1 MAFITLKRHKMSVY
15 HCIFQLLMS
24 ELSQIQR
31 MIRILQILSS
41 GRKVTTK
48 ELRRRFDDTV
58 SLRTLQRDMLTLSD
72 SGVPLINEKL
82 TANENTWYLMDH
94 FKQFIPIPL
103 EMNEYLAMEMLKAN
117 LSILKNTSIE
127 DDVEKLTKKIEQILP
142 DELFLQATASKFSN
156 LLTNYSMG
164 QYDYS
169 GKNDI
174 INKLI
179 EAITKRRKCL
189 VTYDS
194 PSIQKENKFYI
205 EPEKLLIYH
214 GGLYLIFYVR
224 TQKEFWLLAIHR
236 ILKLEVFDEVFPDDH
251 PFNEE
256 EFVKNRFGLFSGK
269 PEKIKLKFDK
279 SIRHY
284 IEHNHW
290 NAPQKFSSD
299 KKGNLILE
307 METAITPELISWI
320 LGWNKNVKVMKP
332 IILIDDIKDL
342 IRTMKKQYKIK

>member
-1 MAFITLKRHKMSVY
+1 
-15 HCIFQLLMS
+15 MS

-31 MIRILQILSS
+31 MIKILQILSI

-48 ELRRRFDDTV
+48 ELRRRFDETV
-58 SLRTLQRDMLTLSD
+58 SLRTLQRDMLALSD
-72 SGVPLINEKL
+72 SGVPLVNEKL

-103 EMNEYLAMEMLKAN
+103 EMNEYLAMEMLKTN

-127 DDVEKLTKKIEQILP
+127 SDVENLTKKIEQILP
-142 DELFLQATASKFSN
+142 DELFLQATTGKFSN
-156 LLTNYSMG
+156 LLTNYSIG

-194 PSIQKENKFYI
+194 ANTQKENKFYI
-205 EPEKLLIYH
+205 EPEKLLSYH
-214 GGLYLIFYVR
+214 SGLYLIFYVR
-224 TQKEFWLLAIHR
+224 TQNEFWLLAVHR
-236 ILKLEVFDEVFPDDH
+236 ILDLEVFDDVFPNDH

-290 NAPQKFSSD
+290 HATQKFSND

-307 METAITPELISWI
+307 METAVTPELISWI
-320 LGWNKNVKVMKP
+320 LGWNMNVQVMKP
-332 IILIDDIKDL
+332 KGLIEE
-342 IRTMKKQYKIK
+342 IRKNLVETLAKY

>member
-1 MAFITLKRHKMSVY
+1 
-15 HCIFQLLMS
+15 MS
-24 ELSQIQR
+24 ELSHIQR
-31 MIRILQILSS
+31 MIKILQILSI

-48 ELRRRFDDTV
+48 ELRRRFDENV
-58 SLRTLQRDMLTLSD
+58 SLRTLQRDMLALSD
-72 SGVPLINEKL
+72 SGVPLVNEKL

-127 DDVEKLTKKIEQILP
+127 SDVEKLTKKIEQIIP
-142 DELFLQATASKFSN
+142 DELFLQATTGKFSN
-156 LLTNYSMG
+156 LITNYSIG

-194 PSIQKENKFYI
+194 ASTHKENKFYI
-205 EPEKLLIYH
+205 EPEKLLSYH
-214 GGLYLIFYVR
+214 SGLYLIFYVR
-224 TQKEFWLLAIHR
+224 TQNEFWILALHR
-236 ILKLEVFDEVFPDDH
+236 ILDLEVFDDVFPNDH
-251 PFNEE
+251 PFDEE
-256 EFVKNRFGLFSGK
+256 DFVKNRFGLFSGK
-269 PEKIKLKFDK
+269 QEKIKLKFDK

-290 NAPQKFSSD
+290 HATQEFSND

-307 METAITPELISWI
+307 METAATPELISWI
-320 LGWNKNVKVMKP
+320 LGWNKNVQVMKP
-332 IILIDDIKDL
+332 KGLVEE
-342 IRTMKKQYKIK
+342 IRKNLVETLAKY

>member
-1 MAFITLKRHKMSVY
+1 MSVY
-15 HCIFQLLMS
+15 RCIFSLIMS

-31 MIRILQILSS
+31 MIKILQILSI

-48 ELRRRFDDTV
+48 ELRRRFDETV
-58 SLRTLQRDMLTLSD
+58 SLRTLQRDMLALSD
-72 SGVPLINEKL
+72 SGVPLVNEKL

-103 EMNEYLAMEMLKAN
+103 EMNEYLAMEMLKTN

-127 DDVEKLTKKIEQILP
+127 SDVENLTKKIEQILP
-142 DELFLQATASKFSN
+142 DELFLQATTGKFSN

-194 PSIQKENKFYI
+194 ANTQKENKFYI
-205 EPEKLLIYH
+205 EPEKLLSYYS
-214 GGLYLIFYVR
+214 GLYLIFYVR
-224 TQKEFWLLAIHR
+224 TQNEFWILAIHR
-236 ILKLEVFDEVFPDDH
+236 ILDLEVLDDVFPNDH
-251 PFNEE
+251 PFDEE

-290 NAPQKFSSD
+290 HATQKFSND

-307 METAITPELISWI
+307 METAVTPELISWI
-320 LGWNKNVKVMKP
+320 LGWNKNAQVLKP
-332 IILIDDIKDL
+332 KRLVEE
-342 IRTMKKQYKIK
+342 IRKNLVETLAKY

>member
-15 HCIFQLLMS
+15 NCIFQLLMS

-31 MIRILQILSS
+31 MIRILQILSI

-48 ELRRRFDDTV
+48 ELRRRFDETV
-58 SLRTLQRDMLTLSD
+58 SLRTLQRDMLALSD
-72 SGVPLINEKL
+72 SGVPLVNEKL

-103 EMNEYLAMEMLKAN
+103 EMNEYLAMEMLKTN

-127 DDVEKLTKKIEQILP
+127 SDVENLTKKIEQILP
-142 DELFLQATASKFSN
+142 DELFLQATTAKFSN

-194 PSIQKENKFYI
+194 ANTQKENKFYI
-205 EPEKLLIYH
+205 EPEKLLSYH
-214 GGLYLIFYVR
+214 SGLYVIFYVR
-224 TQKEFWLLAIHR
+224 TQNEFWLLAVHR
-236 ILKLEVFDEVFPDDH
+236 ILKLEVFDEVFPNDH
-251 PFNEE
+251 PFDEE
-256 EFVKNRFGLFSGK
+256 EFIKNRFGLFSGK
-269 PEKIKLKFDK
+269 PENIKLKFDK

-290 NAPQKFSSD
+290 HATQKLSND

-307 METAITPELISWI
+307 METAATPELISWI
-320 LGWNKNVKVMKP
+320 LGWNKNVQVMKP
-332 IILIDDIKDL
+332 KGLVEE
-342 IRTMKKQYKIK
+342 IRKNLVETLAKY

>member
-1 MAFITLKRHKMSVY
+1 MSVY
-15 HCIFQLLMS
+15 HCIFYLLMS

-31 MIRILQILSS
+31 MIKILQILSI

-48 ELRRRFDDTV
+48 ELRCRFDETV
-58 SLRTLQRDMLTLSD
+58 SLRTLQRDMLALSD
-72 SGVPLINEKL
+72 SGVPLVNEKL

-103 EMNEYLAMEMLKAN
+103 EMNEYLAMEMLKTN

-127 DDVEKLTKKIEQILP
+127 SDVENLTKKIEQILP
-142 DELFLQATASKFSN
+142 DELFLQATTGKFSN

-194 PSIQKENKFYI
+194 PSTQKENKFYI
-205 EPEKLLIYH
+205 EPEKLLSYH
-214 GGLYLIFYVR
+214 SGLYLIFYVR
-224 TQKEFWLLAIHR
+224 TQNEFWLLAVHR
-236 ILKLEVFDEVFPDDH
+236 ILDLEVFDDVFPNDH
-251 PFNEE
+251 PFDEE
-256 EFVKNRFGLFSGK
+256 DFVKNRFGLFSGK
-269 PEKIKLKFDK
+269 QEKIKLKFDK

-290 NAPQKFSSD
+290 HATQEFSND

-307 METAITPELISWI
+307 METAATPELISWI
-320 LGWNKNVKVMKP
+320 LGWNKNVQVMKP
-332 IILIDDIKDL
+332 KGLVEE
-342 IRTMKKQYKIK
+342 IRKNLVETLAKY

>member
-1 MAFITLKRHKMSVY
+1 MSVY
-15 HCIFQLLMS
+15 RCIFSPLMS

-31 MIRILQILSS
+31 MIKILQILSI

-48 ELRRRFDDTV
+48 ELRRRFDETV
-58 SLRTLQRDMLTLSD
+58 SLRTLQRDMLALSD
-72 SGVPLINEKL
+72 SGVPLVSEKL

-127 DDVEKLTKKIEQILP
+127 NDVEKLTKKIEQILP
-142 DELFLQATASKFSN
+142 DELFLQATTAKFSN

-164 QYDYS
+164 KYDYS

-194 PSIQKENKFYI
+194 ANTQKENKFYI
-205 EPEKLLIYH
+205 EPEKLLSYH
-214 GGLYLIFYVR
+214 SGLYLIFYVR
-224 TQKEFWLLAIHR
+224 TQNEFWLLAVHR
-236 ILKLEVFDEVFPDDH
+236 ILDMEVFDDVFPNDH
-251 PFNEE
+251 PFDEE
-256 EFVKNRFGLFSGK
+256 EFVKNRFGLFSGN

-279 SIRHY
+279 SICHY

-290 NAPQKFSSD
+290 HATQKFSND

-307 METAITPELISWI
+307 METAVTPELISWI
-320 LGWNKNVKVMKP
+320 LGWNKNVQVMKP
-332 IILIDDIKDL
+332 KGLVEE
-342 IRTMKKQYKIK
+342 IRKNLVETLAKY

>member
-1 MAFITLKRHKMSVY
+1 MSVY
-15 HCIFQLLMS
+15 RCIFSPLMS

-31 MIRILQILSS
+31 MIKILQILSI

-48 ELRRRFDDTV
+48 ELRRRFDETV
-58 SLRTLQRDMLTLSD
+58 SLRTLQRDMLALSD
-72 SGVPLINEKL
+72 SGVPLVNEKL

-103 EMNEYLAMEMLKAN
+103 EMNEYLAMEMLKTN

-127 DDVEKLTKKIEQILP
+127 SDVENLTKKIEQILP
-142 DELFLQATASKFSN
+142 DELFLQATTGKFSN
-156 LLTNYSMG
+156 LLTNYSIG

-194 PSIQKENKFYI
+194 ANTQKENKFYI
-205 EPEKLLIYH
+205 EPEKLLSYH
-214 GGLYLIFYVR
+214 SGLYLIFYVR
-224 TQKEFWLLAIHR
+224 TQNEFWLLAVHR
-236 ILKLEVFDEVFPDDH
+236 ILDLEVFDDVFPNDH

-290 NAPQKFSSD
+290 HATQKFSDD
-299 KKGNLILE
+299 KKGILILE
-307 METAITPELISWI
+307 METAVTPELISWI
-320 LGWNKNVKVMKP
+320 LGWNKNVQVMKP
-332 IILIDDIKDL
+332 KGLIEE
-342 IRTMKKQYKIK
+342 IRKNLVETLAKY

>member
-1 MAFITLKRHKMSVY
+1 MSVY
-15 HCIFQLLMS
+15 HCIFSSLMS

-31 MIRILQILSS
+31 MIKILQILSI

-48 ELRRRFDDTV
+48 ELRRRFDETV
-58 SLRTLQRDMLTLSD
+58 SLRTLQRDMLALSD
-72 SGVPLINEKL
+72 SGVPLVNEKL

-103 EMNEYLAMEMLKAN
+103 EMNEYLAMEMLKTN

-127 DDVEKLTKKIEQILP
+127 SDVENLTKKIEQILP
-142 DELFLQATASKFSN
+142 DELFLQATTGKFSN
-156 LLTNYSMG
+156 LLTNYSIG

-194 PSIQKENKFYI
+194 ANTQKENKFYI
-205 EPEKLLIYH
+205 EPEKLLSYH
-214 GGLYLIFYVR
+214 SGLYLIFYVR
-224 TQKEFWLLAIHR
+224 TQNEFWLLAVHR
-236 ILKLEVFDEVFPDDH
+236 ILDLEVFDDVFPNDH

-269 PEKIKLKFDK
+269 PENIKLKFDK

-290 NAPQKFSSD
+290 TTTQKFSND

-307 METAITPELISWI
+307 METAVTPELISWI
-320 LGWNKNVKVMKP
+320 LGWNMNVQVMKP
-332 IILIDDIKDL
+332 KGLIEE
-342 IRTMKKQYKIK
+342 IRKNLVETLAKY

>member
-1 MAFITLKRHKMSVY
+1 MNEFT
-15 HCIFQLLMS
+15 
-24 ELSQIQR
+24 QISR
-31 MIRILQILSS
+31 MIRTLQLLST
-41 GRKVTTK
+41 RKSLTTTD
-48 ELRRRFDDTV
+48 LLDYFDH
-58 SLRTLQRDMLTLSD
+58 SISRRTLQRDLLALSD
-72 SGVPLINEKL
+72 SGVPLVNEKI
-82 TANENTWYLMDH
+82 TANENAWYLMDH
-94 FKQFIPIPL
+94 FKQFIPVPL
-103 EMNEYLAMEMLKAN
+103 EMNEYLALEMLRAN
-117 LSILKNTSIE
+117 LTVFKNTSIE
-127 DDVEKLTKKIEQILP
+127 EDVVKLTKKIEQILP
-142 DELFLQATASKFSN
+142 ANLFLHSSTLDYSDIF
-156 LLTNYSMG
+156 TNYAVG
-164 QYDYS
+164 EYDYS

-174 INKLI
+174 INNLI
-179 EAITKRRKCL
+179 NAIIQKRKCL

-194 PSIQKENKFYI
+194 PTTQKESKFYI

-290 NAPQKFSSD
+290 NATQKFSSD

-332 IILIDDIKDL
+332 KILIDDIKDL

>member
-1 MAFITLKRHKMSVY
+1 
-15 HCIFQLLMS
+15 
-24 ELSQIQR
+24 
-31 MIRILQILSS
+31 MIKILQILSI

-48 ELRRRFDDTV
+48 ELRRRFDETV
-58 SLRTLQRDMLTLSD
+58 SLRTLQRDMLALSD
-72 SGVPLINEKL
+72 SGVPLVNEKL

-94 FKQFIPIPL
+94 FKQFIPVPL
-103 EMNEYLAMEMLKAN
+103 EMNEYLAMEMLKTN

-127 DDVEKLTKKIEQILP
+127 SDVENLTKKIEQILP
-142 DELFLQATASKFSN
+142 DELFLQATTGKFSN

-194 PSIQKENKFYI
+194 ASTQKENKFYI
-205 EPEKLLIYH
+205 EPEKLLSYH
-214 GGLYLIFYVR
+214 SGLYLIFYVR
-224 TQKEFWLLAIHR
+224 TQNEFWLLAIHR
-236 ILKLEVFDEVFPDDH
+236 ILDLEVFDDVFPNDH
-251 PFNEE
+251 PFDEE
-256 EFVKNRFGLFSGK
+256 EFVKNRFGLFSGR
-269 PEKIKLKFDK
+269 PEIIKLKFDK

-284 IEHNHW
+284 IEHNQWH
-290 NAPQKFSSD
+290 ATQKLSND

-307 METAITPELISWI
+307 METAATPELISWI
-320 LGWNKNVKVMKP
+320 LGWNKNVQVMKP
-332 IILIDDIKDL
+332 KGLVEE
-342 IRTMKKQYKIK
+342 IRKNLVETLAKY

>member
-1 MAFITLKRHKMSVY
+1 MSVY
-15 HCIFQLLMS
+15 HCIFYLLMS

-31 MIRILQILSS
+31 MIKILQILSI

-48 ELRRRFDDTV
+48 ELRRRFDETV
-58 SLRTLQRDMLTLSD
+58 SLRTLQRDMLALSD
-72 SGVPLINEKL
+72 SGVPLVNEKL
-82 TANENTWYLMDH
+82 TANENTWFLMDH

-103 EMNEYLAMEMLKAN
+103 EMNEYLAMKMLKAN

-127 DDVEKLTKKIEQILP
+127 SDVENLTKKIEQILP

-194 PSIQKENKFYI
+194 TSTQKENKFYI
-205 EPEKLLIYH
+205 EPEKLLSYH
-214 GGLYLIFYVR
+214 SGLYLIFYVR
-224 TQKEFWLLAIHR
+224 TQNEFWILAVHR
-236 ILKLEVFDEVFPDDH
+236 ILGLEVFDDVFPNDH

-269 PEKIKLKFDK
+269 QEKIKLKFDK

-290 NAPQKFSSD
+290 HATQKFSND

-307 METAITPELISWI
+307 METAATPELISWI
-320 LGWNKNVKVMKP
+320 LGWNKNVLVMKP
-332 IILIDDIKDL
+332 KGLVEE
-342 IRTMKKQYKIK
+342 IRKNLVETLAKY

>member
-1 MAFITLKRHKMSVY
+1 MSVY
-15 HCIFQLLMS
+15 RCIFSPLMS

-31 MIRILQILSS
+31 MIKILQILSI

-48 ELRRRFDDTV
+48 ELRRRFDETV
-58 SLRTLQRDMLTLSD
+58 SLRTLQRDMLALSD
-72 SGVPLINEKL
+72 SGVPLVSEKL

-127 DDVEKLTKKIEQILP
+127 NDVEKLTKKIEQILP
-142 DELFLQATASKFSN
+142 DELFLQATTAKFSN

-164 QYDYS
+164 KYDYS

-194 PSIQKENKFYI
+194 ANTQKENKFYI
-205 EPEKLLIYH
+205 EPEKLLSYH
-214 GGLYLIFYVR
+214 SGLYLIFYVR
-224 TQKEFWLLAIHR
+224 TQNEFWILALHR
-236 ILKLEVFDEVFPDDH
+236 ILDLEVFDDVFPNDH
-251 PFNEE
+251 PFDEE
-256 EFVKNRFGLFSGK
+256 DFVKNRFGLFSGK
-269 PEKIKLKFDK
+269 QEKIKLKFDK

-290 NAPQKFSSD
+290 HATQKFSND

-307 METAITPELISWI
+307 METAATPELISWI
-320 LGWNKNVKVMKP
+320 LGWNKNVQVMKP
-332 IILIDDIKDL
+332 KGLVEE
-342 IRTMKKQYKIK
+342 IRKNLVETLAKY

>member
-1 MAFITLKRHKMSVY
+1 MSLYIKHHGYSSTAYTNV
-15 HCIFQLLMS
+15 ILLI
-24 ELSQIQR
+24 LQN
-31 MIRILQILSS
+31 MIKILQILSI

-48 ELRRRFDDTV
+48 ELRRRFDETV
-58 SLRTLQRDMLTLSD
+58 SLRTLQRDMLALSD
-72 SGVPLINEKL
+72 SGVPLVNEKL

-142 DELFLQATASKFSN
+142 DELFLQATTAKFSN

-194 PSIQKENKFYI
+194 ANTQKENKFYI
-205 EPEKLLIYH
+205 EPEKLLSYH
-214 GGLYLIFYVR
+214 SGLYLIFYVR
-224 TQKEFWLLAIHR
+224 TQNEFWLLAVHR
-236 ILKLEVFDEVFPDDH
+236 ILDLEVFDDVFPNDH

-284 IEHNHW
+284 IEPNHW
-290 NAPQKFSSD
+290 HATQKFSNN
-299 KKGNLILE
+299 KKGDLILE
-307 METAITPELISWI
+307 METAVTPELISWI
-320 LGWNKNVKVMKP
+320 LGWNKNVQVMKP
-332 IILIDDIKDL
+332 KGLVEE
-342 IRTMKKQYKIK
+342 IRKNLVEMLAKY

>member
-1 MAFITLKRHKMSVY
+1 
-15 HCIFQLLMS
+15 MS

-31 MIRILQILSS
+31 MIKILQILSI

-48 ELRRRFDDTV
+48 ELRRRFDETV
-58 SLRTLQRDMLTLSD
+58 SLRTLQRDMLALSD
-72 SGVPLINEKL
+72 SGVPLVNEKL

-103 EMNEYLAMEMLKAN
+103 EMNEYLAMEMLKTN

-127 DDVEKLTKKIEQILP
+127 SDVENLTKKIEQILP
-142 DELFLQATASKFSN
+142 DELFLQATTGKFSN

-194 PSIQKENKFYI
+194 ASTQKENKFYI
-205 EPEKLLIYH
+205 EPEKLLSYH
-214 GGLYLIFYVR
+214 SGLYLIFYVR
-224 TQKEFWLLAIHR
+224 TQNEFWLLAVHR
-236 ILKLEVFDEVFPDDH
+236 ILDLEVFDDVFPNDH
-251 PFNEE
+251 PFDEE

-290 NAPQKFSSD
+290 HATQKFSND

-307 METAITPELISWI
+307 METAATPELISWI
-320 LGWNKNVKVMKP
+320 LGWNKNVQVMKP
-332 IILIDDIKDL
+332 KGLVEE
-342 IRTMKKQYKIK
+342 IRKNLVETLAKY

>member
-1 MAFITLKRHKMSVY
+1 MSVY
-15 HCIFQLLMS
+15 RCIFSPLMS

-31 MIRILQILSS
+31 MIKILQILSI

-48 ELRRRFDDTV
+48 ELRRRFDETV
-58 SLRTLQRDMLTLSD
+58 SLRTLQRDMLALSD
-72 SGVPLINEKL
+72 SGVPLVSEKL

-103 EMNEYLAMEMLKAN
+103 EINEYLAMEMLKAN

-127 DDVEKLTKKIEQILP
+127 NDVEKLTKKIEQILP
-142 DELFLQATASKFSN
+142 DELFLQATTAKFSN

-194 PSIQKENKFYI
+194 ANTQKENKFYI
-205 EPEKLLIYH
+205 EPEKLLSYH
-214 GGLYLIFYVR
+214 SGLYLIFYVR
-224 TQKEFWLLAIHR
+224 TQNEFWLLAVHR
-236 ILKLEVFDEVFPDDH
+236 ILDMEVFDDVFPNDH
-251 PFNEE
+251 PFDEE

-269 PEKIKLKFDK
+269 PENIKLKFDK

-290 NAPQKFSSD
+290 HATQKLSND

-307 METAITPELISWI
+307 METAVTPELISWI
-320 LGWNKNVKVMKP
+320 LGWNKNVLVMKP
-332 IILIDDIKDL
+332 KGLIEE
-342 IRTMKKQYKIK
+342 IRKNLVETLAKY

>member
-1 MAFITLKRHKMSVY
+1 MSVY
-15 HCIFQLLMS
+15 RCIFSPLMS

-31 MIRILQILSS
+31 MIKILQILSI

-48 ELRRRFDDTV
+48 ELRRRFDETV
-58 SLRTLQRDMLTLSD
+58 SLRTLQRDMLALSD
-72 SGVPLINEKL
+72 SGVPLVSEKL

-127 DDVEKLTKKIEQILP
+127 NDVEKLTKKIEQILP
-142 DELFLQATASKFSN
+142 DELFLQATTAKFSN

-164 QYDYS
+164 KYDYS

-194 PSIQKENKFYI
+194 ANTQKENKFYI
-205 EPEKLLIYH
+205 EPEKLLSYH
-214 GGLYLIFYVR
+214 SGLYLIFFVR
-224 TQKEFWLLAIHR
+224 TQNEFWLLAVHR
-236 ILKLEVFDEVFPDDH
+236 ILDLEVFDDVFPNDH
-251 PFNEE
+251 PFDEE

-290 NAPQKFSSD
+290 HTTQKLSND

-307 METAITPELISWI
+307 METAVTPELISWI
-320 LGWNKNVKVMKP
+320 LGWNKNVQVMKP
-332 IILIDDIKDL
+332 KGLVEE
-342 IRTMKKQYKIK
+342 IRKNLVETLAKY

>member
-1 MAFITLKRHKMSVY
+1 MSVY
-15 HCIFQLLMS
+15 RCIFSPLMS

-31 MIRILQILSS
+31 MIKILQILSI

-48 ELRRRFDDTV
+48 ELRRRFDETV
-58 SLRTLQRDMLTLSD
+58 SLRTLQRDMLALSD
-72 SGVPLINEKL
+72 SGVPLVNEKL

-142 DELFLQATASKFSN
+142 DELFLQATTGKFSN
-156 LLTNYSMG
+156 LLTNYSIG

-194 PSIQKENKFYI
+194 ANTQKENKFYI
-205 EPEKLLIYH
+205 EPEKLLSYH
-214 GGLYLIFYVR
+214 SGLYLIFYVR
-224 TQKEFWLLAIHR
+224 TQNEFWLLAVHR
-236 ILKLEVFDEVFPDDH
+236 ILDLEVFDDVFPNDH

-290 NAPQKFSSD
+290 HATQKFSND

-307 METAITPELISWI
+307 METAVTPELISWI
-320 LGWNKNVKVMKP
+320 LGWNMNVQVMKP
-332 IILIDDIKDL
+332 KGLIEE
-342 IRTMKKQYKIK
+342 IRKNLVETLAKY

>member
-1 MAFITLKRHKMSVY
+1 MSVY
-15 HCIFQLLMS
+15 HYIFSLLMS

-31 MIRILQILSS
+31 MIKILQILSI
-41 GRKVTTK
+41 GRKITTK
-48 ELRRRFDDTV
+48 ELRRRFDETV
-58 SLRTLQRDMLTLSD
+58 SLRTLQRDMLALSD
-72 SGVPLINEKL
+72 SGVPLVNEKL

-103 EMNEYLAMEMLKAN
+103 EMNEYLAMEMLKTN

-127 DDVEKLTKKIEQILP
+127 SDVENLTKKIEQILP
-142 DELFLQATASKFSN
+142 DELFLQATTAKFSN

-194 PSIQKENKFYI
+194 ASTQKENKFYI
-205 EPEKLLIYH
+205 EPEKLLSYH
-214 GGLYLIFYVR
+214 SGLYLIFYVR
-224 TQKEFWLLAIHR
+224 TQNEFWILAIHR
-236 ILKLEVFDEVFPDDH
+236 ILDLEVLDDLFPNDH
-251 PFNEE
+251 PFDEE

-284 IEHNHW
+284 IEPNHW
-290 NAPQKFSSD
+290 HATQKFSND
-299 KKGNLILE
+299 KKKNLILE
-307 METAITPELISWI
+307 METAVTPELISWI
-320 LGWNKNVKVMKP
+320 LGWNKNVLVMKP
-332 IILIDDIKDL
+332 KGLIEE
-342 IRTMKKQYKIK
+342 IRKNLVETLAKY

>member
-1 MAFITLKRHKMSVY
+1 MSVY
-15 HCIFQLLMS
+15 HCIFYLLMS

-31 MIRILQILSS
+31 MIKILQILSI

-48 ELRRRFDDTV
+48 ELRRRFDETV
-58 SLRTLQRDMLTLSD
+58 SLRTLQRDMLALSD
-72 SGVPLINEKL
+72 SGVPLVNEKL

-103 EMNEYLAMEMLKAN
+103 EMNEYLAMEMLKTN

-127 DDVEKLTKKIEQILP
+127 SDVENLTKKIEQILP
-142 DELFLQATASKFSN
+142 DELFLQATTGKFSN
-156 LLTNYSMG
+156 LLTNYSIG

-194 PSIQKENKFYI
+194 ANTQKENKFYI
-205 EPEKLLIYH
+205 EPEKLLSYH
-214 GGLYLIFYVR
+214 SGLYLIFYVR
-224 TQKEFWLLAIHR
+224 TQNEFWLLAVHR
-236 ILKLEVFDEVFPDDH
+236 ILDKEVFDDVFPNDH
-251 PFNEE
+251 PFDEE

-269 PEKIKLKFDK
+269 PEKIKLKFNK

-290 NAPQKFSSD
+290 HATQKFSND

-307 METAITPELISWI
+307 METAVTPELISWI
-320 LGWNKNVKVMKP
+320 LGWNKNILVMKP
-332 IILIDDIKDL
+332 KGLVEE
-342 IRTMKKQYKIK
+342 IRKNLVETFAKY

>member
-1 MAFITLKRHKMSVY
+1 MSVY
-15 HCIFQLLMS
+15 RCIFSPLMS

-31 MIRILQILSS
+31 MIKILQILSI

-48 ELRRRFDDTV
+48 ELRRRFDETV
-58 SLRTLQRDMLTLSD
+58 SLRTLQRDMLALSD
-72 SGVPLINEKL
+72 SGVPLVNEKL
-82 TANENTWYLMDH
+82 TANENTWFLMDH

-127 DDVEKLTKKIEQILP
+127 NDVEKLTKKIEQILP
-142 DELFLQATASKFSN
+142 DELFLQATTAKFSN

-194 PSIQKENKFYI
+194 ANTQKENKFYI
-205 EPEKLLIYH
+205 EPEKLLSYH
-214 GGLYLIFYVR
+214 SGLYLIFYVR
-224 TQKEFWLLAIHR
+224 TQNEFWLLAVHR
-236 ILKLEVFDEVFPDDH
+236 ILDLKVFDDVFPNDH

-290 NAPQKFSSD
+290 HATQKFSND

-307 METAITPELISWI
+307 METAATPELISWI
-320 LGWNKNVKVMKP
+320 LGWNMNVQVMKP
-332 IILIDDIKDL
+332 KGLIEE
-342 IRTMKKQYKIK
+342 IRKNLVETLAKY

>member
-1 MAFITLKRHKMSVY
+1 MSVY
-15 HCIFQLLMS
+15 RCIFSPLMS

-31 MIRILQILSS
+31 MIKILQILSI

-48 ELRRRFDDTV
+48 ELRRRFDETV
-58 SLRTLQRDMLTLSD
+58 SLRTLQRDMLALSD
-72 SGVPLINEKL
+72 SGVPLVNEKL

-103 EMNEYLAMEMLKAN
+103 EMNEYLAMEMLKTN

-127 DDVEKLTKKIEQILP
+127 SDVENLTKKIEQILP
-142 DELFLQATASKFSN
+142 DELFLQATTGKFSN
-156 LLTNYSMG
+156 LLTNYSIG

-194 PSIQKENKFYI
+194 ANTQKENKFYI
-205 EPEKLLIYH
+205 EPEKLLSYH
-214 GGLYLIFYVR
+214 SGLYLIFYVR
-224 TQKEFWLLAIHR
+224 TQNEFWLLAVHR
-236 ILKLEVFDEVFPDDH
+236 ILDLEVFDDVFPNDH

-290 NAPQKFSSD
+290 HATQKFSND

-307 METAITPELISWI
+307 METAVTPELISWI
-320 LGWNKNVKVMKP
+320 LGWNMNVQVMKP
-332 IILIDDIKDL
+332 KGLIEE
-342 IRTMKKQYKIK
+342 IRKNLVETLAKY

>member
-1 MAFITLKRHKMSVY
+1 MSVY
-15 HCIFQLLMS
+15 RCIFSPLMS

-31 MIRILQILSS
+31 MIKILQILSI

-48 ELRRRFDDTV
+48 ELRRRFDETV
-58 SLRTLQRDMLTLSD
+58 SLRTLQWDMLALSD
-72 SGVPLINEKL
+72 SGVPLVSEKL

-127 DDVEKLTKKIEQILP
+127 NDVEKLTKKIEQILP
-142 DELFLQATASKFSN
+142 DELFLQATTAKFSN

-194 PSIQKENKFYI
+194 ANTQKENKFYI
-205 EPEKLLIYH
+205 EPEKLLSYH
-214 GGLYLIFYVR
+214 SGLYLIFYVR
-224 TQKEFWLLAIHR
+224 TQNEFWLLAVHR
-236 ILKLEVFDEVFPDDH
+236 ILGLEVFDDVFPNDH
-251 PFNEE
+251 PFDEE
-256 EFVKNRFGLFSGK
+256 EFVKNRFGLFSGN

-290 NAPQKFSSD
+290 HATQKFSND

-307 METAITPELISWI
+307 METAATPELISWI
-320 LGWNKNVKVMKP
+320 LGWNKNVQVMKP
-332 IILIDDIKDL
+332 KGLVEEIRKILVETLAK
-342 IRTMKKQYKIK
+342 Y

>member
-1 MAFITLKRHKMSVY
+1 MSVY
-15 HCIFQLLMS
+15 RCIFSPLMS

-31 MIRILQILSS
+31 MIKILQILSI

-48 ELRRRFDDTV
+48 ELRRRFDETV
-58 SLRTLQRDMLTLSD
+58 SLRTLQRDMLALSD
-72 SGVPLINEKL
+72 SGVPLVNEKL

-103 EMNEYLAMEMLKAN
+103 EMNEYLAMEMLKTN

-127 DDVEKLTKKIEQILP
+127 SDVENLTKKIEQILP
-142 DELFLQATASKFSN
+142 DELFLQATTAKFSN

-179 EAITKRRKCL
+179 EAITKKRKCL

-194 PSIQKENKFYI
+194 ANTQKENKFYI
-205 EPEKLLIYH
+205 EPEKLLSYH

-224 TQKEFWLLAIHR
+224 TQNEFWLLAVHR
-236 ILKLEVFDEVFPDDH
+236 ILKLEVFDEVFPNDH
-251 PFNEE
+251 PFDEE

-290 NAPQKFSSD
+290 HATQKFSND

-307 METAITPELISWI
+307 METAVTPELISWI
-320 LGWNKNVKVMKP
+320 LGWNMNVQVMKP
-332 IILIDDIKDL
+332 KGLIEE
-342 IRTMKKQYKIK
+342 IRKNLVETLAKY